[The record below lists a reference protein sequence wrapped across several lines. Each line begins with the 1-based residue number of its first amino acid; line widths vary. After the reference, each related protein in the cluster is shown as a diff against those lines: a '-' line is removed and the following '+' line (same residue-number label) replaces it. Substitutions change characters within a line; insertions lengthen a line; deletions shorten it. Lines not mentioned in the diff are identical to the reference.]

1 MRDAAPASLVIIE
14 RMDAVNVGIIG
25 LGHVGSGSLSIL
37 AENADQIALK
47 LGFRLNV
54 AAVCSRSVHSKQFPA
69 PLAGAYKTT
78 DWREVV
84 AHPSVQIVAELVGGT
99 GVANEI
105 IDSSIA
111 AGKSLVTAN
120 KELMASCGPEIWDRA
135 IRAGINLAMEAS
147 VCGGIPIHAVLRE
160 GISGDRVTA
169 LYGILNGTS
178 NYILTEMEKR
188 GDPLQTVLAEA
199 QLLGYA
205 EADPSADIDGFD
217 ARSKLALLAALAF
230 GEKILPS
237 DIFVEGIRRISPMD
251 FQYAHQLRHT
261 IRLVGAARQTSDGLI
276 LSVRPALIPL
286 ATILAGVQGAYNAV
300 WVKGVYGDDT
310 FYYGR
315 GAGSKPTGVAVVSDL
330 MRVAR
335 EIRSGSPE
343 RVSPFAH
350 ERLGEYK
357 PVSVTLQKRAYYLR
371 FRVDDRPGIIAR
383 LAGILAGKN
392 ISLEAVLQEPCET
405 KHDLPFVI
413 TVEPTTEQS
422 IRDAVEEMSHLDFLR
437 EAPLALPM
445 ETAL

>member
-1 MRDAAPASLVIIE
+1 ME
-14 RMDAVNVGIIG
+14 AVNVGIVG
-25 LGHVGSGSLSIL
+25 LGNVGSGTLAIL

-47 LGFRLNV
+47 LGFRLHV
-54 AAVCSRSVHSKQFPA
+54 SAVCSPSVHSKQIPNA
-69 PLAGAYKTT
+69 HVSALKTT

-84 AHPSVQIVAELVGGT
+84 NHPDVQIVAELVGGA
-99 GVANEI
+99 GVAAEI
-105 IDSSIA
+105 INASIA
-111 AGKSLVTAN
+111 NGKSVVTAN

-188 GDPLQTVLAEA
+188 GEALVSVLAEA
-199 QLLGYA
+199 QALGYA
-205 EADPSADIDGFD
+205 EADPSADIDGYD

-230 GEKILPS
+230 GEKITPS

-251 FQYAHQLRHT
+251 FQYAHTLKHT
-261 IRLVGAARQTSDGLI
+261 IRLVCAARQTHDGLI
-276 LSVRPALIPL
+276 LSVRPALIPQ

-300 WVKGVYGDDT
+300 WVKGAFGDDT

-315 GAGSKPTGVAVVSDL
+315 GAGPRPTGVAVVSDL

-335 EIRSGSPE
+335 EIRYGSPE

-357 PVSVTLQKRAYYLR
+357 PVSVALQHRAYYLR
-371 FRVDDRPGIIAR
+371 FRVDDRPGILSR
-383 LAGILAGKN
+383 LAGILASKR

-413 TVEPTTEQS
+413 TVESTSEQS
-422 IRDAVEEMSHLDFLR
+422 IRDAVAEMSKLDFLR
-437 EAPLALPM
+437 EPPLALPM